1 MALNNP
7 TSYLLFIRDS
17 LRLRIEFLPFRHKH
31 DLTGLGVSLQGFP
44 VELPAAAFRAVDE
57 FVFVLDLFC
66 GWWLWLLE
74 LRVLWLGL
82 FADDVG
88 FGDGLRDELFGGEG
102 DWGLGDC
109 CEFGRLDHYS
119 SAEAL
124 F

>member
-1 MALNNP
+1 M
-7 TSYLLFIRDS
+7 
-17 LRLRIEFLPFRHKH
+17 
-31 DLTGLGVSLQGFP
+31 
-44 VELPAAAFRAVDE
+44 
-57 FVFVLDLFC
+57 
-66 GWWLWLLE
+66 
-74 LRVLWLGL
+74 LWLGL

-102 DWGLGDC
+102 DWRLGDCC